1 VLRRTD
7 EEVEYELLCSMEFTS
22 DRKRM
27 SVIVKLPDGKL
38 KLYSKGADS
47 VMLERLKE
55 GEDDDVRRKTKKQ
68 LHELAKS
75 GLRTLILAEK
85 ELSQEECDK
94 FLEQYNEAS
103 NKIDDREEA
112 VRFVPCVV
120 PCVSCASCASCC
132 VRSALTGCDVGA
144 GGRGVRRDGKGPCA
158 HRSHGYRGQAA
169 EGRARSHSVPA
180 RRTSPAPPPPPPPQC
195 PSPLCDTPDQHRRTF
210 VRVYRRA

>member
-1 VLRRTD
+1 VLRRPD

-94 FLEQYNEAS
+94 FLEQYKEAS
-103 NKIDDREEA
+103 SKIDDREEA
-112 VRFVPCVV
+112 VRVV
-120 PCVSCASCASCC
+120 RVSCRVCRAVLRVRRVVCC
-132 VRSALTGCDVGA
+132 VR
-144 GGRGVRRDGKGPCA
+144 
-158 HRSHGYRGQAA
+158 
-169 EGRARSHSVPA
+169 
-180 RRTSPAPPPPPPPQC
+180 
-195 PSPLCDTPDQHRRTF
+195 
-210 VRVYRRA
+210 